1 MRIILA
7 VLMMVMT
14 SVVFAEDM
22 PDSATIADND
32 SINGSLNSNNN
43 NTTNDSSQTN
53 VVGDTYSGQSVSHNQ
68 TNVMNTPSAI
78 APVITTGYDTCA
90 VAVSG
95 GASAPGFG
103 LSFGKNNRDKT
114 CELLKLTKQLQ
125 SMGLSDGAVAMMLQ
139 DDRVAD
145 AIFVAYPELYD
156 RLKPVKRPRSKKKR
170 K

>member
-7 VLMMVMT
+7 VLMMVMA
-14 SVVFAEDM
+14 SGVFAEDM
-22 PDSATIADND
+22 PGSATIADND
-32 SINGSLNSNNN
+32 TIDGSLNSNNN
-43 NTTNDSSQTN
+43 NTTNDSSQTS
-53 VVGDTYSGQSVSHNQ
+53 VVGDTYSGQSVSHNE
-68 TNVMNTPSAI
+68 TRVLNTPQAI

-103 LSFGKNNRDKT
+103 ISFGKNNRDKT

-125 SMGLSDGAVAMMLQ
+125 SMGLSDAAVALLMQ

-145 AIFVAYPELYD
+145 AILVAYPELHE
-156 RLKPVKRPRSKKKR
+156 RLKIAKRKSKKRR

>member
-7 VLMMVMT
+7 VLMIFISSAVL
-14 SVVFAEDM
+14 AE
-22 PDSATIADND
+22 DND
-32 SINGSLNSNNN
+32 SIDGSLNSNNN

-68 TNVMNTPSAI
+68 TKVMNTPQAI
-78 APVITTGYDTCA
+78 APVITSGYDTCSM
-90 VAVSG
+90 AVSG
-95 GASAPGFG
+95 GASGPGFG
-103 LSFGKNNRDKT
+103 ISFGKNKRDKT

-125 SMGLSDGAVAMMLQ
+125 TMGLSDAAVALLMQ

-145 AIFVAYPELYD
+145 AILVAYPELHE
-156 RLKPVKRPRSKKKR
+156 RLKKAKKSNRKRR